1 MNFVKK
7 LLREMGNQLKTV
19 LTEEEKKKIKVA
31 CYENIM
37 KGASTTIGKRVCII
51 NLLDKITENNILV
64 KGIRKPT
71 VSELSSN
78 SDLIFIVAYTE
89 CTECNGLMEDSNKKG
104 EYYCTPK
111 TEIFV
116 AI

>member
-37 KGASTTIGKRVCII
+37 KGASTIIGKRVCVI

-78 SDLIFIVAYTE
+78 SDLIFIIEYTE
-89 CTECNGLMEDSNKKG
+89 CGQSLMEDLGKKG
-104 EYYCTPK
+104 EYYCTAK